1 MGERNGAQMGDRWL
15 CLIGL
20 AVRQHESRLQRHR
33 HPEGAP
39 AGAGADPVLSVALLG
54 GAARIVAAVMGYRVL
69 MRWRGREGG
78 LAAARDME
86 RGRGGKRQQQ
96 EKDKPMPRCGRLP
109 TPPWQPPPCPKPL
122 HRYSFGRPTDRPT
135 LSII

>member
-1 MGERNGAQMGDRWL
+1 MRERNGAPAAGRWL
-15 CLIGL
+15 CLIGFTI
-20 AVRQHESRLQRHR
+20 RQHETRHQCCR
-33 HPEGAP
+33 HPQGATP
-39 AGAGADPVLSVALLG
+39 GAGADPVLSVALLG
-54 GAARIVAAVMGYRVL
+54 GAARLIAAVMGYRVL

-96 EKDKPMPRCGRLP
+96 EKDKPMPRGGHLP